1 MYASSQIKKKQLS
14 ANPTG
19 NHEQFEPVIQQ
30 VEDTIKE
37 TAALLLAINTSVHEL
52 NQPMTILLNLSELL
66 LAEAEANSQMAA
78 DLSTMVEQTRRMSEI
93 VRGINRLV
101 YYQIDS
107 CGARKNES
115 I

>member
-1 MYASSQIKKKQLS
+1 MHTSPQIKQKQFL

-19 NHEQFEPVIQQ
+19 NSEHFEPVIQQ
-30 VEDTIKE
+30 IEDKIKE
-37 TAALLLAINTSVHEL
+37 TAALLLTINSSVHEL

-101 YYQIDS
+101 YYQTNS
-107 CGARKNES
+107 CQS
-115 I
+115 